1 MCSADLR
8 ALPKPNPSLIDTKYD
23 IPISIPTTNSLNPSR
38 PSTSIENE
46 SMNLLADNMIS
57 NLQIKAQGSEGL
69 VSTLATCD
77 KLPISS
83 ITASGNDGNLPS
95 NAIDGNLNT
104 RWSNLG
110 RGSWIQLDLGSKKS
124 ICSIDI
130 AWYRGELRQNSFM
143 ISLSDDG
150 TIFTDKLTATSSLG
164 TAAEKYTLPGG
175 TEGRYVRITVNG
187 NTENDWA
194 SINEISVFGG
204 ATSGGGGGGGSNV
217 IGTLFHKW
225 QTSAGGST
233 WSPYSSLSGAITS
246 DTDLAIAMNNDGR
259 LQAFVVGS
267 NNQLYYKTQ
276 SSPNSDTW
284 SSAWTSLGGGIKAD
298 TSPAVARNSDGRLQ
312 VFVVGTNNQLYYKT
326 QSSPNSSTWSSSWT
340 SQSGTLRGGTDPA
353 VIANS
358 DGRLQV
364 FVVGTDNAVYYKTQ
378 TSPGSSTWSS
388 SWTSLGGGVKADTG
402 PAVAR
407 NTDGRLQAFVLGTN
421 SALYYKSQSSPNSNT
436 WSSSW
441 TTLNGTLRDNSDP
454 AVVPN
459 SDGRLDAFVIGPT
472 TSGPANRP
480 PTADSKSITTGI
492 DTATDITLSGSDPD
506 NNPITFSIIEQPTH
520 GQLSSISAQ
529 NVVKYTPTTGYSG
542 PDSFTYV
549 ASDSKGTT
557 STNQATVS
565 ITVSSTDASTNDKF
579 GIKKIYPT
587 KPGGEQWFMDMQD
600 PNNDPRTK
608 QIPMSK
614 NADGSWKVT
623 QDQVRYGV
631 YTSSG
636 YHPDLVVKDYS
647 ILADRGYMQSPNDW
661 KNVEMT
667 GQVKF
672 NSGSDD
678 DWTWYA
684 RGGRNTGNGWPEG
697 CEGTQYKGSLE
708 YTSGRV
714 RWAKEQWHV
723 SYVFSPWKDSP
734 ASGDHKFVGF
744 KVVMYNFLLDG
755 KTAVKMESYV
765 DPNNDNQWQKVYD
778 WVDKGGW
785 GSAGGECKGTPDQII
800 TWGGPQATF
809 RWDNADIDIKNLSV
823 REIVPPP
830 SPTQ

>member
-1 MCSADLR
+1 
-8 ALPKPNPSLIDTKYD
+8 
-23 IPISIPTTNSLNPSR
+23 LNPPRS
-38 PSTSIENE
+38 PTSAENE
-46 SMNLLADNMIS
+46 STNLLADNMIS
-57 NLQIKAQGSEGL
+57 HLQIRAQGSEDQAYA
-69 VSTLATCD
+69 LATCD
-77 KLPISS
+77 KLPVSAVA
-83 ITASGNDGNLPS
+83 ASGNDGNVPS
-95 NAIDGNLNT
+95 NVVDNNLGT

-110 RGSWIQLDLGSKKS
+110 QGSWIQFDLGSKKS
-124 ICSIDI
+124 ICSVDI
-130 AWYRGELRQNSFM
+130 AWYRGDIRQNNFV
-143 ISLSDDG
+143 ISVSDDG
-150 TIFTDKLTATSSLG
+150 TTFTNKLTGTSNLG

-204 ATSGGGGGGGSNV
+204 AIDGGGGGGGGSNV
-217 IGTLFHKW
+217 IGTLYHKW

-233 WSPYSSLSGAITS
+233 WSPYSSLSGNIAS
-246 DTDLAIAMNNDGR
+246 DTDLAIAMNN
-259 LQAFVVGS
+259 
-267 NNQLYYKTQ
+267 
-276 SSPNSDTW
+276 
-284 SSAWTSLGGGIKAD
+284 
-298 TSPAVARNSDGRLQ
+298 DGRLQ

-326 QSSPNSSTWSSSWT
+326 QSAPNSDTWSTAWT
-340 SQSGTLRGGTDPA
+340 SLGGGIKADTSPA
-353 VIANS
+353 VARNN

-364 FVVGTDNAVYYKTQ
+364 FVVGTNNQLYYKTQ
-378 TSPGSSTWSS
+378 SAPNSDTWSTA
-388 SWTSLGGGVKADTG
+388 WTSLGGG
-402 PAVAR
+402 
-407 NTDGRLQAFVLGTN
+407 
-421 SALYYKSQSSPNSNT
+421 
-436 WSSSW
+436 
-441 TTLNGTLRDNSDP
+441 LRDNSDP

-459 SDGRLDAFVIGPT
+459 ADSRLDAFVVGPT
-472 TSGPANRP
+472 STGPANQP
-480 PTADSKSITTGI
+480 PTADTKSVTTGV
-492 DTATDITLSGSDPD
+492 DTPVDITLSGSDPEND
-506 NNPITFSIIEQPTH
+506 PITFSVVEQPIH
-520 GQLSSISAQ
+520 GQLSSITQ
-529 NVVKYTPTTGYSG
+529 NIVKYTPTTGYNG

-549 ASDSKGTT
+549 VRDSKGAT
-557 STNQATVS
+557 SVNKATVS
-565 ITVSSTDASTNDKF
+565 ITVSSTDAGTNDKF

-587 KPGGEQWFMDMQD
+587 KPGGEEWFMNMQD

-623 QDQVRYGV
+623 ENQVRYGV

-636 YHPDLVVKDYS
+636 YHPDLVVRDYS
-647 ILADRGYMQSPNDW
+647 ILAARGYMQSPNDW

-684 RGGRNTGNGWPEG
+684 RGGRNTGDGWPEG

-744 KVVMYNFLLDG
+744 KVVMYNFVLDG
-755 KTAVKMESYV
+755 RTAVKMESYV
-765 DPNNDNQWQKVYD
+765 DPNNDNKWQKVYD

-809 RWDNADIDIKNLSV
+809 RWDNANIDIKNLSV

-830 SPTQ
+830 P